1 VVFLKGGLPA
11 ADKRAR
17 LQEIRCGQAG
27 VVVGTHA
34 LIQRGVEFARLG
46 LSLVDEQHRFGVAQR
61 MALHES
67 ESGLV
72 PHIVGMSATPIP
84 RSLAMTFLA
93 DLDVSVID
101 ERPPGRQP
109 IRTRLMSLARREELA
124 ERLLGFI
131 ETEGQAYW
139 VCPVIEE
146 QQDAERALIALE
158 ETAAWLAPML
168 GERLAVV
175 HGRLSPDQKQQAMAR
190 FVSGEARVLLA
201 TTVIEVGVDVPQ
213 ARLMVIDHAERFG
226 LAQLHQLRGRV
237 GRGAGQSTCIL
248 LFDEPLSEPARERL
262 RALYESDDGFEL
274 ASRDLALRGPGEL
287 LGMRQSGEPS
297 LRFSDLSRDR
307 VWVDYAVRFGAEL
320 CEALDSEERLGAL
333 AIEAE
338 DLRSLL
344 ERWALRA
351 DDLLISG

>member
-1 VVFLKGGLPA
+1 
-11 ADKRAR
+11 
-17 LQEIRCGQAG
+17 
-27 VVVGTHA
+27 
-34 LIQRGVEFARLG
+34 
-46 LSLVDEQHRFGVAQR
+46 
-61 MALHES
+61 M
-67 ESGLV
+67 
-72 PHIVGMSATPIP
+72 
-84 RSLAMTFLA
+84 
-93 DLDVSVID
+93 
-101 ERPPGRQP
+101 
-109 IRTRLMSLARREELA
+109 
-124 ERLLGFI
+124 
-131 ETEGQAYW
+131 
-139 VCPVIEE
+139 
-146 QQDAERALIALE
+146 
-158 ETAAWLAPML
+158 
-168 GERLAVV
+168 
-175 HGRLSPDQKQQAMAR
+175 
-190 FVSGEARVLLA
+190 
-201 TTVIEVGVDVPQ
+201 
-213 ARLMVIDHAERFG
+213 
-226 LAQLHQLRGRV
+226 

-344 ERWALRA
+344 ERWAHRA